1 MRFSNISKH
10 ANESA
15 FATLTSHCSTNRA
28 RLTVVTIKIAALIAA
43 LCAATAPAQATED
56 PAQTSAANSTPRVTM
71 GNGAQNWI
79 ITDGATRTGSTL
91 TFPEVQIEKSGW
103 LVLHP
108 FENGKPN
115 GNVVAAYAPLAQG
128 TSKDV
133 EITLEQEPSRGDLF
147 IVMLHEDK
155 NKNGAFDF
163 VFINEREVV
172 DAAVF
177 EASTMIGHVYS
188 TP

>member
-1 MRFSNISKH
+1 MRSFKTSGQSIQSIR
-10 ANESA
+10 AFLESLSLA
-15 FATLTSHCSTNRA
+15 EAA
-28 RLTVVTIKIAALIAA
+28 RLTVKSAVMIAA
-43 LCAATAPAQATED
+43 LCMHTNLAQATEN
-56 PAQTSAANSTPRVTM
+56 PADLAKPDATPKVTM

-79 ITDGATRTGSTL
+79 ITEGATRTGATL
-91 TFPEVQIEKSGW
+91 IFPEVQIEKNGW

-115 GNVVAAYAPLAQG
+115 GNVVAAYAPLSQG
-128 TSKDV
+128 ISKDV
-133 EITLEQEPSRGDLF
+133 KIELADEPSRGDLF

-155 NKNGAFDF
+155 NENGAFDF
-163 VFINEREVV
+163 VFVNEREVV

-177 EASTMIGHVYS
+177 EARTMIGHVYA